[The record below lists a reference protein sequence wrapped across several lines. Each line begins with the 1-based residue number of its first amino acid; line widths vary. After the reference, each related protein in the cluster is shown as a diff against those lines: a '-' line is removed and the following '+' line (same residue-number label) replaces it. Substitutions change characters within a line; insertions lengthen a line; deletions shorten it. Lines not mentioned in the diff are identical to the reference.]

1 MWQYKVSSPLPSS
14 RFVQV
19 CFTAPVDADRTTVCL
34 PLWRP
39 GRYELG
45 NFAKNVRDF
54 KVTDENGAPL
64 AFSKT
69 EKSSWEIITAN
80 AKQLSVSFNYYAAQ
94 PDAGACWTDETLL
107 YINPVH
113 CMPYLP
119 GELHTACELT
129 IDVPNNWTIAC
140 GLPKMDE
147 NKLLTKDFHELVDSP
162 FFAGTELQH
171 DSYSVN
177 GINFH
182 IWIHGN
188 AKPDFEKIKKDFE
201 GFTKVQLAMMDSFP
215 VKDYHFL
222 ILTLPYRFYHGVEHI
237 TSTVLALGPG
247 YALMEPELYNDLMGV
262 ASHEL
267 FHVWNVKTLRPV
279 DFNEYDYSGENYSR
293 LGWVY
298 EGFTT
303 YYGDLFLARSGFFSK
318 NDWFAEVNA
327 RFQKHF
333 DNDARFRYSVADSS
347 FDTWLDGYVP
357 GIPYRKTNIY
367 DEGSVIAMML
377 DLYIRRASQQKN
389 SLDTLFKRLYNDF
402 APHHRGYREQDV
414 KAIAIEL
421 SDDGVKT
428 IFEKHIDGIDSYEPL
443 LNELLSFVGCYVS
456 RIPAKNTQEKC
467 FGFKTIQE
475 GGIAKVSTV
484 YPGSLAEIAGLAKD
498 DEIAAVNG
506 WKVEGNLSDLLKLN
520 STVELIVFSQKKLKS
535 FTLVSSDKRY
545 FDTVKIESITDASE
559 AQKAAF
565 KNWTNLS

>member
-1 MWQYKVSSPLPSS
+1 MWQYKISSALPSS
-14 RFVQV
+14 RFIEVR
-19 CFTAPVDADRTTVCL
+19 FTAPVSANSTTVCL

-54 KVTDENGAPL
+54 KVTDENGIFL
-64 AFSKT
+64 SFVKS
-69 EKSSWEIITAN
+69 EKSSWVISTVN
-80 AKQLSVSFNYYAAQ
+80 VKQIVVSFSYYAAQ
-94 PDAGACWTDETLL
+94 ADAGACWTDDTLL
-107 YINPVH
+107 YVNPVH

-129 IDVPNNWTIAC
+129 IDVPANWTIAC
-140 GLPKMDE
+140 GLPKKSK
-147 NKLLTKDFHELVDSP
+147 NVLLANNFHELVDSP
-162 FFAGTELQH
+162 FFAGTELKS
-171 DSYSVN
+171 DIYTVN
-177 GINFH
+177 TINFN

-188 AKPDFEKIKKDFE
+188 AKPDFEKIKRDFE
-201 GFTKVQLAMMDSFP
+201 GFTKVQLEMMRSFP
-215 VKDYHFL
+215 VKEYHFL

-247 YALMEPELYNDLMGV
+247 YALMEPEMYNDLMGI

-279 DFNEYDYSGENYSR
+279 DFNEYDYSSENYSR

-303 YYGDLFLARSGFFSK
+303 YYGDLFLARSGFFK
-318 NDWFAEVNA
+318 KVDWFAEVNT
-327 RFQKHF
+327 RLQKHF

-367 DEGSVIAMML
+367 DEGSIIALML
-377 DLYIRRASQQKN
+377 DLYIRRASNQKN

-414 KAIAIEL
+414 KAIATDL
-421 SDDGVKT
+421 SDEGVNV
-428 IFEKHIDGIDSYEPL
+428 IFEKHISGVESYEPL
-443 LNELLSFVGCYVS
+443 LNELLNFAGCYIS
-456 RIPAKNTQEKC
+456 RIPAKLTQERDY
-467 FGFKTIQE
+467 GFRTMQE
-475 GGIAKVSTV
+475 GGLTKVVAV
-484 YPGSLAEIAGLAKD
+484 YPGSIAEQAGLAKE
-498 DEIAAVNG
+498 DEIAAVSG
-506 WKVEGNLSDLLKLN
+506 WKVESNLSDLLKQN
-520 STVELIVFSQKKLKS
+520 GVVKLIIFSQKKMKVINLAS
-535 FTLVSSDKRY
+535 TEKRY
-545 FDTVKIESITDASE
+545 FDTVKIESITDATE

-565 KNWTNLS
+565 KNWTNL

>member
-1 MWQYKVSSPLPSS
+1 MWQYKISSSLPSS
-14 RFVQV
+14 RFIEVN
-19 CFTAPVDADRTTVCL
+19 FSAPVSSDSTTVCL

-54 KVTDENGAPL
+54 KVTDENGQSLSFA
-64 AFSKT
+64 KV
-69 EKSSWEIITAN
+69 EKSSWQIATQQAKKII
-80 AKQLSVSFNYYAAQ
+80 VSFNYYAAQ
-94 PDAGACWTDETLL
+94 PDAGACWTDDSLL
-107 YINPVH
+107 YVNPVH
-113 CMPYLP
+113 CMPYLL
-119 GELHTACELT
+119 GELHTKCELL
-129 IDVPNNWTIAC
+129 IDVPNHWTIAC
-140 GLPKMDE
+140 GLPKIDG
-147 NKLLTKDFHELVDSP
+147 NKLLANDFHELVDSP
-162 FFAGTELQH
+162 FFAGTELKH
-171 DSYSVN
+171 DAYTVN

-188 AKPDFEKIKKDFE
+188 TKPDFERIKKDFE
-201 GFTKVQLAMMDSFP
+201 GFTRVQLAMMDSFP

-267 FHVWNVKTLRPV
+267 FHVWNVKTLRPH
-279 DFNEYDYSGENYSR
+279 DFNEYDYARENYSR

-367 DEGSVIAMML
+367 DEGSIIAMML
-377 DLYIRRASQQKN
+377 DLYIRRASNHQF

-402 APHHRGYREQDV
+402 APHHHGYREKDV

-421 SDDGVKT
+421 SDDGVSS
-428 IFEKHIDGIDSYEPL
+428 IFDKYISGVESYEPF
-443 LNELLSFVGCYVS
+443 LNELLHFAGCYVS
-456 RIPAKNTQEKC
+456 RIPSKFSQERL
-467 FGFKTIQE
+467 FGFKTIQD
-475 GGIAKVSTV
+475 GGVTKVAAV
-484 YPGSLAEIAGLAKD
+484 YPGSLAELAGIAKD
-498 DEIAAVNG
+498 DEVAAVNG
-506 WKVEGNLSDLLKLN
+506 WKVEGNLSDLLNQSDRASLM
-520 STVELIVFSQKKLKS
+520 LFSQKKMKS
-535 FTLVSSDKRY
+535 VSLVATNKRY
-545 FDTVKIESITDASE
+545 FDTVKIDSITDASE
-559 AQKAAF
+559 AQRIAF
-565 KNWTNLS
+565 KNWTNL